1 MFQLRTSP
9 ILSPRRSTGELIAV
23 SETPQAVSSKRLW
36 LATAVNVMVSVL
48 ALWLMVGI
56 GYFNGWLQPGVME
69 LLS

>member
-1 MFQLRTSP
+1 
-9 ILSPRRSTGELIAV
+9 V